1 MKNYLAY
8 LNEEPFNTLR
18 DCVNSLG
25 INAYV
30 VGGYVRDLLL
40 GIPSHDIDVV
50 VEGSGIRFAEEYQ
63 RRVGGELK
71 VYESYGTAA
80 VGEVEFVGA
89 RKESYQRGSRNPIV
103 EEGTLTDDLTRRDFT
118 INAMA
123 ISIKDGTLIDL
134 FNGLRD
140 LQNGIIDTPIEPK
153 TTFTDDPLRMLRAVR
168 FSTKLGFR
176 VSDRVLQ
183 AITEAHQDIKIIV
196 GERIWTE
203 LEKIMSYPLAANGFF
218 LLHDVGLLGEIIPE
232 LEVLAEQDDN
242 RHKNNLIHSLQ
253 VLGNVVSSGSLSI
266 PLRWAALFHDVGK
279 GPTKRQTDGGWTFY
293 GHDVVGSE
301 MIPSIFRRLKA
312 PLELADYV
320 ALLTK
325 LHMRPQIIANTEVTD
340 SAIRRLANEVGPWL
354 GDLLVLSES
363 DITTKNLE
371 KKQKFLESYQ
381 EVRKKMQDLAERDY
395 IREFKPVI
403 TGFDIMQIF
412 GLGPGEEVGE
422 IKMIVKEA
430 ILEGTLKNE
439 RETLIDFLHQLKD
452 KGKPYR

>member
-1 MKNYLAY
+1 MRNFLNY

-40 GIPSHDIDVV
+40 GIPSHDIDIV
-50 VEGSGIRFAEEYQ
+50 VEGSGIEFAKEYQ
-63 RRVGGELK
+63 RRVGGELS

-134 FNGLRD
+134 FGGLRD
-140 LQNGIIDTPIEPK
+140 LENGIIDTPIEPK

-168 FSTKLGFR
+168 FSTKLGFK
-176 VSDRVLQ
+176 VSDRVLK
-183 AITEAHQDIKIIV
+183 AITEAHQDINIIV
-196 GERIWTE
+196 MERIWTE
-203 LEKIMSYPLAANGFF
+203 LEKIMSYNLAPTGF
-218 LLHDVGLLGEIIPE
+218 LLLHKVGLLGEIIPE
-232 LEVLAEQDDN
+232 LEVLAERDD
-242 RHKNNLIHSLQ
+242 RKHKDNFLHSLQ
-253 VLGNVVSSGSLSI
+253 VLGNVINSGSISI

-279 GPTKRQTDGGWTFY
+279 GPTKKQIDGGWTFY
-293 GHDVVGSE
+293 GHEVVGSE
-301 MIPSIFRRLKA
+301 MIPVIFRRLKA
-312 PLELADYV
+312 PLDLAEYV
-320 ALLTK
+320 SLLTK

-354 GDLLVLSES
+354 SDLLVLSES

-371 KKQKFLESYQ
+371 KRQKFLESYQ
-381 EVRKKMQDLAERDY
+381 EVRKKMKNLAERDY

-412 GLGPGEEVGE
+412 GLGPGAEVGE
-422 IKMIVKEA
+422 IKSIVKEA
-430 ILEGTLKNE
+430 ILEGTLENE
-439 RETLIDFLHQLKD
+439 RGVLIDFLHRMKD
-452 KGKPYR
+452 QGKPYK

>member
-40 GIPSHDIDVV
+40 GIPSHDIDIV

-203 LEKIMSYPLAANGFF
+203 LEKIMSYPLAANGFS

-253 VLGNVVSSGSLSI
+253 VLGNVVSSGSPSI

-279 GPTKRQTDGGWTFY
+279 GPTKRQIDGGWTFY

>member
-40 GIPSHDIDVV
+40 GIPSHDIDIV

-218 LLHDVGLLGEIIPE
+218 LLHDVGLLEEIIPE

-253 VLGNVVSSGSLSI
+253 VLGNVVSSGSPSI

-279 GPTKRQTDGGWTFY
+279 GPTKRQIDGGWTFY

-430 ILEGTLKNE
+430 ILEGTLNNE